1 MKALLSHLSQEFSD
15 SLCLLQH
22 PLDIAEPVCTIGRII
37 GKRKLLLDIDNG
49 INTESAKPLFHP
61 PADVFVD
68 FLSYLRILPV
78 EIRLLLVEYMEILF
92 IRMSRKF
99 FPYRTTEIAPP
110 VAGSL
115 VILFV
120 PDIKEI
126 SILSVRILNGLLKPL
141 MLIGAVIYHQI
152 HKDVHLSFF
161 RFCDQPVHIL
171 HGPKP
176 RINRIIICN
185 VISLVCKWRFID
197 WGKPEDICSQFLQI
211 IKLADDSR
219 DIPDPVSVGIIK
231 ALGVYLIYHLVM
243 PPFSFHRN
251 SSYACLIMQ
260 YCFRSNPF
268 FCTIPYNLNPN
279 FSYMETF
286 AGLWVS
292 REIISL
298 CLSA

>member
-92 IRMSRKF
+92 IRMSRKL

-185 VISLVCKWRFID
+185 VISLVCKGRFID
-197 WGKPEDICSQFLQI
+197 RGKPEDICSQFLQI

-219 DIPDPVSVGIIK
+219 DIPDPISVGIIK

-243 PPFSFHRN
+243 PPFSFHFN
-251 SSYACLIMQ
+251 S
-260 YCFRSNPF
+260 
-268 FCTIPYNLNPN
+268 
-279 FSYMETF
+279 
-286 AGLWVS
+286 
-292 REIISL
+292 SL
-298 CLSA
+298 CLFDHAVLL